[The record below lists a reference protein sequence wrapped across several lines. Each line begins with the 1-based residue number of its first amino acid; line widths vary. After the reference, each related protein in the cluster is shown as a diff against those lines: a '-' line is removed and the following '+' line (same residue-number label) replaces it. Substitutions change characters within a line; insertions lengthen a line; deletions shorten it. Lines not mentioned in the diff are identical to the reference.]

1 MKEKPLKI
9 NDIALE
15 TGFPEKIIR
24 TYTKE
29 YKDLYSSRKIGRINV
44 YDRQAVKITTDIAE
58 LQSKGLKKEEIIEK
72 LGRGKKNRDLTER
85 NKLHPKPTAR
95 RRSEIRH
102 TRHPATGRALTKNS
116 MTQTPIPVPV
126 ERKYP
131 EIRAVDHSDAIALQ
145 EQQIKRVTRRAETV
159 ERELT
164 KAHEELSEVTE
175 ENKILSAAHNK
186 QIKITSDWIEYFDKK
201 LDLIAAEQENHN
213 REVAEWTTCI
223 DSEITRLNLSITE
236 RLKKKFRI

>member
-9 NDIALE
+9 NDIARE

-24 TYTKE
+24 GYTEE
-29 YKDLYSSRKIGRINV
+29 YKDLYSSRKIGRISV
-44 YDRQAVKITTDIAE
+44 YDRQAVKLTANIIE

-85 NKLHPKPTAR
+85 NKLHPKPTTQQT
-95 RRSEIRH
+95 SQIQH

-116 MTQTPIPVPV
+116 MTQTTIPVPV
-126 ERKYP
+126 ERRTP
-131 EIRAVDHSDAIALQ
+131 EIRVIDHSDAIALQ
-145 EQQIKRVTRRAETV
+145 EQQIKRIIGRAETV

-164 KAHEELSEVTE
+164 KAHEELSEVTG
-175 ENKILSAAHNK
+175 ENRILSAAHNE

-201 LDLIAAEQENHN
+201 LDLIAAEQQN
-213 REVAEWTTCI
+213 RNRQVAEWTNYI

>member
-9 NDIALE
+9 NDIARE

-24 TYTKE
+24 GYTEE
-29 YKDLYSSRKIGRINV
+29 YKDLYSSRKIGRISV
-44 YDRQAVKITTDIAE
+44 YDRQAVKITADIIE
-58 LQSKGLKKEEIIEK
+58 LQSKGLKKEEIIKK
-72 LGRGKKNRDLTER
+72 LGKGKKNRDLIER
-85 NKLHPKPTAR
+85 NNLHTKPATQQT
-95 RRSEIRH
+95 SQIRQ

-159 ERELT
+159 ERELRE
-164 KAHEELSEVTE
+164 AREELSEVTE
-175 ENKILSAAHNK
+175 ENKILSAAHNE

-201 LDLIAAEQENHN
+201 LDLIAAEQQNYN
-213 REVAEWTTCI
+213 RQVAEWTNYI